1 MAEAAPVRWGIMG
14 TGKIASDFVKCLRVL
29 EGAEVVGVGSRS
41 AASAEVFASEHGLS
55 CAQAFG
61 SYEALASSEAVEV
74 VYIATPIDRHVED
87 SLLCL
92 RADKAVLCEKSMARD
107 AGEAAT
113 VVQVAR
119 ERGLFFMHGV
129 WTACF
134 PAVREA
140 RRLVAQGE
148 AGPLGT
154 VRQAL
159 VDYNQND
166 DRSADTLGGA
176 ISHIGIYP
184 VAMVSLVCAG
194 ARGEPSPEDYRPV
207 AVGAVSDRLPSGVEQ
222 QSAAVLRYANGTLGL
237 ISAGLTSGS
246 PRQAVIVG
254 TKGIVRV
261 AFPFWCPTSLSVE
274 RDPRAVL
281 EEEQGTASSVSADV
295 DSGAEFGPQ
304 EFPLPLELAEEVFH
318 NVNSAG
324 LYYEAAEVQRCLRL
338 GLLESPLLPNEQ
350 SVAILETMD
359 AIAAQ
364 DRDQAAAQRGR
375 L

>member
-154 VRQAL
+154 VRQCL

-176 ISHIGIYP
+176 E
-184 VAMVSLVCAG
+184 VAEGRLV
-194 ARGEPSPEDYRPV
+194 GEPLLLNRKRAVPLPPRLQVPRP
-207 AVGAVSDRLPSGVEQ
+207 G
-222 QSAAVLRYANGTLGL
+222 AVLRRPATHRGRVLPLLAGAKCSPGTLLPVPTFLGRAMASP
-237 ISAGLTSGS
+237 SA
-246 PRQAVIVG
+246 
-254 TKGIVRV
+254 
-261 AFPFWCPTSLSVE
+261 
-274 RDPRAVL
+274 
-281 EEEQGTASSVSADV
+281 
-295 DSGAEFGPQ
+295 
-304 EFPLPLELAEEVFH
+304 
-318 NVNSAG
+318 
-324 LYYEAAEVQRCLRL
+324 
-338 GLLESPLLPNEQ
+338 PN
-350 SVAILETMD
+350 
-359 AIAAQ
+359 
-364 DRDQAAAQRGR
+364 
-375 L
+375 